1 MKSTFMG
8 IELGKRGIMASS
20 QALDTAGHNI
30 SNANTEGYSRQR
42 VKLGSTDPLYMPQ
55 LNRAEVPGQIGQGVD
70 VVSVERVRDDLL
82 QSRIVSSGDS
92 KGYWNTRSDYLLQVE
107 QIYNEPNDTSVRTL
121 MDKFWEGWQELSV
134 NPSDQ
139 AARRQ
144 VARRGETLIEGI
156 NNRYNSLRDV
166 RAMLDDDVA
175 VSVGEVNSILSN
187 IRELNEQIVK
197 SEALGDNPN
206 DLYDK
211 RDLLTEE
218 LSDYIRITVENKRD
232 PDEFQIHTGGR
243 ELIQG
248 KKVNYLAT
256 DPNPDNES
264 YRDITWAGSD
274 ERVVLYGGKL
284 SALVELRDGDLRE
297 EIQSLDMMTIN
308 FTDMVNGIHR
318 QGWNGNH
325 ETGVDFF
332 REYPFINN
340 VAGNYDRNGDGEAD
354 TSWIYRFTGS
364 HSLNPQQ
371 QAGLEGTITLN
382 GPSGD
387 VEIAYHPSDTVGDIM
402 ERINNSPSEVKAML
416 DFNGRMILKASPA
429 AQIGNPDFVIRHVE
443 DSGQFLAGYA
453 GILQNT
459 GAEGAYDWNRAD
471 AVLSLRGG
479 ETDFSVAPLAHPSGW
494 LQINETLITDP
505 NAIAAGLG
513 ENGRPAAAGDG
524 SAALA
529 IADLRQ
535 NMVMVGPRR
544 SFDDYFAETVAKI
557 GLKGEQAELT
567 SETENLAWKQLK
579 DMQQSISGV
588 NLDEEFAD
596 MIKFQH
602 GFNAVS
608 RYITTVDDMLDTIIN
623 RMGV

>member
-82 QSRIVSSGDS
+82 QSRIVSSGDR

-144 VARRGETLIEGI
+144 VARRGETLISGI
-156 NNRYNSLRDV
+156 NNRYNSLKEV
-166 RAMLDDDVA
+166 RSMLDDDVA
-175 VSVGEVNSILSN
+175 VSVGEVNDILSN
-187 IRELNEQIVK
+187 IRQLNEQIVK
-197 SEALGDNPN
+197 VEALGDNPN

-211 RDLLTEE
+211 RDLLVED
-218 LSDYIRITVENKRD
+218 LSDYMKISVENKRD

-256 DPNPDNES
+256 EPNGNNEG
-264 YRDITWAGSD
+264 YLDITWQGSE
-274 ERVVLYGGKL
+274 ERVELFGGKL
-284 SALVELRDGDLRE
+284 AALTELRDGDLRE
-297 EIQSLDMMTIN
+297 EIQNLDMMTIN

-318 QGWNGNH
+318 QAWNGNH
-325 ETGVDFF
+325 ETGIDFF
-332 REYPFINN
+332 NEYPFINN

-354 TSWIYRFTGS
+354 TSWVYRFTGS
-364 HSLNPQQ
+364 HTLNPQQ
-371 QAGLEGTITLN
+371 QAGLEGAITLN
-382 GPSGD
+382 GASGD
-387 VEIAYHPSDTVGDIM
+387 VEIAYHASDTVGDIM
-402 ERINNSPSEVKAML
+402 ERINNSASEVKAML
-416 DFNGRMILKASPA
+416 DFNGRMVLKASPA
-429 AQIGNPDFVIRHVE
+429 SQMGNPDFVIRHVE

-453 GILQNT
+453 GILENT
-459 GAEGAYDWNRAD
+459 GADGAYDWNRAD
-471 AVLSLRGG
+471 AVLALRGG
-479 ETDFSVAPLAHPSGW
+479 ETDFAVAPLAHPSGW
-494 LQINETLITDP
+494 LQMNETLLTDP
-505 NAIAAGLG
+505 NAIAVGLG

-535 NMVMVGPRR
+535 NQVMVGPQR
-544 SFDDYFAETVAKI
+544 SFDDYFSETVAKI

-567 SETENLAWKQLK
+567 SETENLAWKELK

-596 MIKFQH
+596 LIKFQH

>member
-42 VKLGSTDPLYMPQ
+42 VKFGSTSPLYMPQ
-55 LNRAEVPGQIGQGVD
+55 LNRAETPGQIGQGVD

-82 QSRIVSSGDS
+82 QKRIVSSGDG
-92 KGYWNTRSDYLLQVE
+92 KGYWNTRSDYLLMVE

-121 MDKFWEGWQELSV
+121 MDQFWEGWQELSI
-134 NPSDQ
+134 NPSEQ

-156 NNRYNSLRDV
+156 NNRYNSLKEV
-166 RAMLDDDVA
+166 RTMLDNDVA
-175 VSVGEVNSILSN
+175 VSVGEVNGILSN

-197 SEALGDNPN
+197 VEALGDNPN

-211 RDLLTEE
+211 RDLLVEK
-218 LSDYIRITVENKRD
+218 LSDFIKITVENKRD

-248 KKVNYLAT
+248 RKVNYLGT

-264 YRDITWAGSD
+264 FLDITWGDSP
-274 ERVVLYGGKL
+274 ERVTLYGGKL
-284 SALVELRDGDLRE
+284 ASLIDLRDGDLRE
-297 EIQSLDMMTIN
+297 EIQNLDMMTIN

-318 QGWNGNH
+318 QGWNGNN
-325 ETGVDFF
+325 ETGIDFF
-332 REYPFINN
+332 REYPFTNN
-340 VAGNYDRNGDGEAD
+340 VAGNYDRNGDGELD
-354 TSWIYRFTGS
+354 TSMIYRFTGA
-364 HSLNPQQ
+364 HELNPQQ
-371 QAGLEGTITLN
+371 QTGLTGTITINALTGN
-382 GPSGD
+382 I
-387 VEIAYHPSDTVGDIM
+387 EIPYYAADTVGDIM
-402 ERINNSPSEVKAML
+402 ERINNSQSEVKAML
-416 DFNGRMILKASPA
+416 DFNGRLTMKASPA
-429 AQIGNPDFVIRHVE
+429 AQIENPDFVIRHLE
-443 DSGQFLAGYA
+443 DSGQFLVGYA
-453 GILQNT
+453 GILEAN
-459 GAEGAYDWNRAD
+459 GPAGAYDWNQTD
-471 AVLSLRGG
+471 AVLALQGG
-479 ETDFSVAPLAHPSGW
+479 DTDYAVAPLSHPSGW
-494 LQINETLITDP
+494 LQINESLITDP

-513 ENGRPAAAGDG
+513 ENNRPAAAGDG

-535 NMVMVGPRR
+535 EMVMVGPQR
-544 SFDDYFAETVAKI
+544 SFDDYFAESVANL

-567 SETENLAWKQLK
+567 SETENLAYKELK

-588 NLDEEFAD
+588 NLDEEFSD

-608 RYITTVDDMLDTIIN
+608 RYISTVDEMLDTIIN